1 MVHFPNATVTVAKV
15 TNTVNAEGTRIKAY
29 DFTTEPLETFR
40 ADVQPNTLTK
50 EQIDLYGINEKT
62 AETKKCF
69 FDNASYMKSGN
80 RVKVDYDDGV
90 TEYYNI
96 CPENKWRVHSE
107 CLLVPVENE

>member
-80 RVKVDYDDGV
+80 RVKVDFDDGV

>member
-80 RVKVDYDDGV
+80 RAKVDFDDGV